1 VKTFRRIDEPM
12 IAPTSAV
19 SGSFAAHIFWG
30 RKSIMKGSKTITQM
44 SVRERQDILAA
55 VADALETSAKE
66 AMIEGNPSFAANSEN
81 LALTIRGSVYGLAN
95 NDLKAAEIL
104 LQQAMTLIEQFRFR
118 DPHRPETLTLH

>member
-1 VKTFRRIDEPM
+1 
-12 IAPTSAV
+12 
-19 SGSFAAHIFWG
+19 
-30 RKSIMKGSKTITQM
+30 MKGSKTITQM

-66 AMIEGNPSFAANSEN
+66 ALIEGNAGFAANSEN
-81 LALTIRGSVYGLAN
+81 LALTIRGSVNGLSN
-95 NDLKAAEIL
+95 DDLKAAEIL

>member
-1 VKTFRRIDEPM
+1 
-12 IAPTSAV
+12 
-19 SGSFAAHIFWG
+19 
-30 RKSIMKGSKTITQM
+30 MKGSKTITQM